1 MKQTAQRVL
10 DELMKL
16 FIFLAAVCGWISKI
30 TLNGF

>member
-1 MKQTAQRVL
+1 MKLAAQRIL